1 MIYEQFKIAQMTF
14 KVVEGHQKSD
24 RNDCTERCGIVADA
38 VWNTCCWLARLPS
51 RRIFHA
57 V

>member
-24 RNDCTERCGIVADA
+24 RSDCGIVADA
-38 VWNTCCWLARLPS
+38 V
-51 RRIFHA
+51 
-57 V
+57 